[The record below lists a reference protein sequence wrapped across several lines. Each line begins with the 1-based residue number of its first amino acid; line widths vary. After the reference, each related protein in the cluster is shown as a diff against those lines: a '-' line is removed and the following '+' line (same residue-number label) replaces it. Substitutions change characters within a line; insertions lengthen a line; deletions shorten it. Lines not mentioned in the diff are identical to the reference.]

1 MKLWV
6 LNLIQYKSNNEKKNA
21 LKKTL
26 VLYTM
31 NEINGVKSIFDR
43 IPIHLFDQFFVMDNH
58 SDDGTVEFLEEQD
71 ARVIQQK
78 KPGRTNALIEAVGYA
93 IGDIIVNLSS
103 DGNEKP
109 EDIPKILEK
118 FDEGYEMVTA
128 SRFLP
133 DSKVDV
139 GDDKLRIRVFGNKLC
154 AFLVNACWGTNV
166 TDTTNALRGITKSCY
181 KRAKLNTFGYT
192 ENFQLTIRCAKLK
205 IKIAEVPT
213 EELPRIGGV
222 VKANTNGVMIA
233 MIRAFLNE
241 LKIGKNF

>member
-1 MKLWV
+1 MT
-6 LNLIQYKSNNEKKNA
+6 QDKSNAKKKNA

-31 NEINGVKSIFDR
+31 NEIQGIKSMFDK
-43 IPIHLFDQFFVMDNH
+43 IPINIFDQFFVMDNH
-58 SDDGTVEFLEEQD
+58 SDDGTVEFLEERGV
-71 ARVIQQK
+71 RVIQQK
-78 KPGRTNALIEAVGYA
+78 KPGRTNALIEAVERA

-139 GDDKLRIRVFGNKLC
+139 GDDKLRIRVFGNRLC
-154 AFLVNACWGTNV
+154 AFLVNACWGTNI
-166 TDTTNALRGITKSCY
+166 TDTTNGLRGITKSCY
-181 KRAKLNTFGYT
+181 KRTKLNTFGYT

-205 IKIAEVPT
+205 IKIIEVPT

-222 VKANTNGVMIA
+222 VKADTKGVMIA
-233 MIRAFLNE
+233 MIKAFLNE

>member
-71 ARVIQQK
+71 VRVIQQK

>member
-1 MKLWV
+1 M
-6 LNLIQYKSNNEKKNA
+6 IQDKSNDKEKNT

-31 NEINGVKSIFDR
+31 NEIQGIKSIFDK

-58 SDDGTVEFLEEQD
+58 SDDGTVKFLEEHGV
-71 ARVIQQK
+71 RVIQQK

-93 IGDIIVNLSS
+93 TGDIIVSLSS

-154 AFLVNACWGTNV
+154 AFLVNACWV
-166 TDTTNALRGITKSCY
+166 
-181 KRAKLNTFGYT
+181 
-192 ENFQLTIRCAKLK
+192 Q
-205 IKIAEVPT
+205 
-213 EELPRIGGV
+213 
-222 VKANTNGVMIA
+222 M
-233 MIRAFLNE
+233 
-241 LKIGKNF
+241 

>member
-1 MKLWV
+1 MT
-6 LNLIQYKSNNEKKNA
+6 QDKSNAKKKNA

-31 NEINGVKSIFDR
+31 NEIQGIKSMFDK
-43 IPIHLFDQFFVMDNH
+43 IPINIFDQFFVMDNH
-58 SDDGTVEFLEEQD
+58 SDDGTVEFLEEHNV
-71 ARVIQQK
+71 RVIQQK
-78 KPGRTNALIEAVGYA
+78 KPGRTNALIEAVGLA
-93 IGDIIVNLSS
+93 IGDIIINLSS

-109 EDIPKILEK
+109 EDIPKLLEK
-118 FDEGYEMVTA
+118 FDEGYEMVVA

-154 AFLVNACWGTNV
+154 TYLVNTCWGANV
-166 TDTTNALRGITKSCY
+166 TDTTNGLRGITKSCY
-181 KRAKLNTFGYT
+181 KKTKLDTFSNT

-205 IKIAEVPT
+205 MKVAEIPT

-222 VKANTNGVMIA
+222 VKSNTTGVMIN
-233 MIRAFLNE
+233 MIKAFLNE

>member
-1 MKLWV
+1 M
-6 LNLIQYKSNNEKKNA
+6 QDKSNKKKKNP

-31 NEINGVKSIFDR
+31 NEIQGVKAIFDK

-58 SDDGTVEFLEEQD
+58 SDDGTVEFLEEHD
-71 ARVIQQK
+71 IRVIQQK

-109 EDIPKILEK
+109 GDIPKILEK
-118 FDEGYEMVTA
+118 FDEGYEMVAA

-139 GDDKLRIRVFGNKLC
+139 EDDKFRIRVFGNKLC
-154 AFLVNACWGTNV
+154 AFLVNACWGANV
-166 TDTTNALRGITKSCY
+166 TDTTNGLRGITKSCY
-181 KRAKLNTFGYT
+181 KRTKLNTFGNT

-205 IKIAEVPT
+205 IKTTEIPT
-213 EELPRIGGV
+213 EELPRIGGIVKSDTKGV
-222 VKANTNGVMIA
+222 VINMIK
-233 MIRAFLNE
+233 AFLNE

>member
-1 MKLWV
+1 M
-6 LNLIQYKSNNEKKNA
+6 IQDKSNDREKNT

-31 NEINGVKSIFDR
+31 NEIQGIKSIFDK

-58 SDDGTVEFLEEQD
+58 SDDGTVKFLEERGV
-71 ARVIQQK
+71 RVIQQK

-93 IGDIIVNLSS
+93 IGDIIVSLSS

-166 TDTTNALRGITKSCY
+166 TDTTNGLRGITKSCY
-181 KRAKLNTFGYT
+181 KRTKLNTFGYT

-205 IKIAEVPT
+205 IRIAEVPT
-213 EELPRIGGV
+213 EEHPRIGGI
-222 VKANTNGVMIA
+222 VKANTKGIIIA
-233 MIRAFLNE
+233 MLKVFLNE

>member
-1 MKLWV
+1 M
-6 LNLIQYKSNNEKKNA
+6 IQNKSNNKEKNT

-31 NEINGVKSIFDR
+31 NEIQGIKSIFDK

-58 SDDGTVEFLEEQD
+58 SDDGTVKFLEEHGV
-71 ARVIQQK
+71 RVIQQK

-93 IGDIIVNLSS
+93 IGDIIVSLSS

-118 FDEGYEMVTA
+118 FDEGYEMVAA

-139 GDDKLRIRVFGNKLC
+139 EDDKFRIRVFGNKLC
-154 AFLVNACWGTNV
+154 AFLVNACWGANV
-166 TDTTNALRGITKSCY
+166 TDTTNGLRGITKSCY
-181 KRAKLNTFGYT
+181 KRTKLNTFGNT

-205 IKIAEVPT
+205 IKTTEIPT
-213 EELPRIGGV
+213 EELPRIGGIVKSDTKGV
-222 VKANTNGVMIA
+222 VINMIK
-233 MIRAFLNE
+233 AFLNE